1 MERGWFVGAR
11 FSVAKSHDIGA
22 RRMRSEVYKSSDTDI
37 DSFREFLVERLGR
50 ERYEVWF
57 RGVRF
62 ELRSCVLT
70 VFAPD
75 QFTLDRLRNRFRVE
89 IQHAA
94 SRTVKGGVEV
104 SFNID
109 ESLKPTRPSGSFPA
123 LHRKTVAPDSPSGP
137 ELVTSGEE
145 ASSVSSLSRRPTL
158 SSFVVGDHNRVAVT
172 AATTMLRKVGVI
184 SPLLVYG
191 PPGCGKTHLLR
202 AIQFAARQK
211 RGVVRAIYLSA
222 DQFTTYFLEALR
234 GSGLPSFR
242 RKYRDVQLLLIDN
255 VQFFA
260 GKRATMVELQ
270 HTMDE
275 LSRQG
280 RQLVLAA
287 DRPPA
292 QMSELG
298 PELIARMSGGVVC
311 GMESADCG
319 TRLAILRQLTQEREL
334 AVPGGV
340 LKMLAEQMSGD
351 VRQLQ
356 GAMNRLNL
364 TSEALG
370 CPVTREMAEATLA
383 DVLSTMHRAVGLTDI
398 SKAVCGLFGLEP
410 CELKSER
417 RTQKITQPRMLAMW
431 LARKYTR
438 AAYSEIGDFF
448 GNRAH
453 STVISAQ
460 QKVDGWVSAG
470 SSIRLGRSVC
480 QVADAIRQIESQL
493 QAG

>member
-1 MERGWFVGAR
+1 
-11 FSVAKSHDIGA
+11 
-22 RRMRSEVYKSSDTDI
+22 MRSEVYKSSDKDI
-37 DSFREFLVERLGR
+37 DRFREFLVERLGR

-57 RGVRF
+57 GGVRF
-62 ELRSCVLT
+62 ELRSFVLT

-94 SRTVKGGVEV
+94 AHAVKADVEV

-109 ESLKPTRPSGSFPA
+109 ESLEPSRSASSLPTVHS
-123 LHRKTVAPDSPSGP
+123 KTMAQDSDSRP
-137 ELVTSGEE
+137 ELATAGGEG
-145 ASSVSSLSRRPTL
+145 SNLPKLVKRPTL

-172 AATTMLRKVGVI
+172 AATTMLRKVGAI

-202 AIQFAARQK
+202 AIQLAARQK

-242 RKYRDVQLLLIDN
+242 RKYRDVHLLLIDN
-255 VQFFA
+255 VQFFS

-287 DRPPA
+287 DRPPSH
-292 QMSELG
+292 MSGLG

-311 GMESADCG
+311 GMENADFR
-319 TRLAILRQLTQEREL
+319 TRLTILRQLTQERKL
-334 AVPGGV
+334 SVPSGV
-340 LKMLAEQMSGD
+340 LEMLAEQMRGD

-370 CPVTREMAEATLA
+370 CPVTRELAEATLA
-383 DVLSTMHRAVGLTDI
+383 DVFSTMHRAVGLTDI

>member
-1 MERGWFVGAR
+1 TGDE
-11 FSVAKSHDIGA
+11 
-22 RRMRSEVYKSSDTDI
+22 
-37 DSFREFLVERLGR
+37 
-50 ERYEVWF
+50 
-57 RGVRF
+57 
-62 ELRSCVLT
+62 
-70 VFAPD
+70 AP
-75 QFTLDRLRNRFRVE
+75 R
-89 IQHAA
+89 
-94 SRTVKGGVEV
+94 
-104 SFNID
+104 
-109 ESLKPTRPSGSFPA
+109 
-123 LHRKTVAPDSPSGP
+123 AP
-137 ELVTSGEE
+137 
-145 ASSVSSLSRRPTL
+145 SLSKRPTL

-172 AATTMLRKVGVI
+172 AATTMLRKVGTI

-202 AIQFAARQK
+202 AIQLAARQK

-242 RKYRDVQLLLIDN
+242 RKYRDVHLLLIDN
-255 VQFFA
+255 VQFFS

-287 DRPPA
+287 DRPPS

-311 GMESADCG
+311 GMEHADFR
-319 TRLAILRQLTQEREL
+319 TRLTILHQLTQERKL
-334 AVPGGV
+334 SVPSGV
-340 LKMLAEQMSGD
+340 LEMLAEQMRGD

-370 CPVTREMAEATLA
+370 CPVTRELAEATLA
-383 DVLSTMHRAVGLTDI
+383 DVFSTMHRAVGLTDI

-480 QVADAIRQIESQL
+480 QVSDAIRQIESQL
-493 QAG
+493 QTG

>member
-1 MERGWFVGAR
+1 
-11 FSVAKSHDIGA
+11 
-22 RRMRSEVYKSSDTDI
+22 MRSEVYKSSDTDI

-50 ERYEVWF
+50 DRYDMWF
-57 RGVRF
+57 GGVRF
-62 ELRSCVLT
+62 ELRPPVLT

-89 IQHAA
+89 IQAA
-94 SRTVKGGVEV
+94 AGNAVSGQVEV

-109 ESLKPTRPSGSFPA
+109 ESLEATGLSRSVPSLRRA
-123 LHRKTVAPDSPSGP
+123 MVVQDSKSRS
-137 ELVTSGEE
+137 ELVTSGVE
-145 ASSVSSLSRRPTL
+145 SPSQSLSSRRPTL
-158 SSFVVGDHNRVAVT
+158 NSFVVGDHNRVAVT
-172 AATTMLRKVGVI
+172 AATTMLRKMGII

-191 PPGCGKTHLLR
+191 PAGCGKTHLLR
-202 AIQFAARQK
+202 AIQVAARQQP
-211 RGVVRAIYLSA
+211 GIVRAIYLSA

-242 RKYRDVQLLLIDN
+242 RKYRDVHLLLIDN

-275 LSRQG
+275 LNRQG

-292 QMSELG
+292 QMAELG
-298 PELIARMSGGVVC
+298 PELIARMAGGVVC
-311 GMESADCG
+311 GMDIADSG
-319 TRLAILRQLTQEREL
+319 TRMTILRQLTRERKL
-334 AVPGGV
+334 AIPSGV
-340 LKMLAEQMSGD
+340 LKMLAEQINGD

-356 GAMNRLNL
+356 GAINRLSL

-370 CPVTREMAEATLA
+370 SPITRELAEATLA
-383 DVLSTMHRAVGLTDI
+383 DLFSTMHRAVGLTDI
-398 SKAVCGLFGLEP
+398 SQAVCGLFGLEP

-448 GNRAH
+448 GNRTH

-460 QKVDGWVSAG
+460 QKVDGWVSEG

>member
-1 MERGWFVGAR
+1 
-11 FSVAKSHDIGA
+11 
-22 RRMRSEVYKSSDTDI
+22 MRSEVYKSSDKDI
-37 DSFREFLVERLGR
+37 DRFREFLVERLGR

-57 RGVRF
+57 GGVRF
-62 ELRSCVLT
+62 ELRSFVLT

-94 SRTVKGGVEV
+94 AHAVKADVEV

-109 ESLKPTRPSGSFPA
+109 ESLEPSRSASSLPTVHS
-123 LHRKTVAPDSPSGP
+123 KTMAQDSDSRP
-137 ELVTSGEE
+137 ELATAGGEG
-145 ASSVSSLSRRPTL
+145 SNLPKLVKRPTL

-172 AATTMLRKVGVI
+172 AATTMLRKVGAI

-202 AIQFAARQK
+202 AIQLAARQK

-242 RKYRDVQLLLIDN
+242 RKYRDVHLLLIDN
-255 VQFFA
+255 VQFFS

-287 DRPPA
+287 DRPPSH
-292 QMSELG
+292 MSGLG

-311 GMESADCG
+311 GMENADFR
-319 TRLAILRQLTQEREL
+319 TRLTILRQLTQERKL
-334 AVPGGV
+334 SVPSGV
-340 LKMLAEQMSGD
+340 LEMLAEQMRGD

-370 CPVTREMAEATLA
+370 CPVTRELAEATLA
-383 DVLSTMHRAVGLTDI
+383 DVFSTMQRAVGLTDI